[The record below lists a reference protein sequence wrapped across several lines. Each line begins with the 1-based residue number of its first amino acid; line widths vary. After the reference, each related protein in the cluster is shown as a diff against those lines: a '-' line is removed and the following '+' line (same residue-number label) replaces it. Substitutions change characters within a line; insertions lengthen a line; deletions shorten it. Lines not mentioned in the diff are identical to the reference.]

1 MAADEGKTKDRP
13 MSVINRYIVWEIVKG
28 SLIAVLLLVTLFDLF
43 TFSDEL
49 DDLGKGTYG
58 LKQIIYYVLLTSPVV
73 FYEVMPAS
81 ALLGCLFVL
90 GAMGNNRELIAMR
103 AAGISTAGIVKAA
116 LMAGA
121 FLVAIAVLV
130 GESIAPIS
138 ERAAQMIKVTTQ
150 NQRIALEAKYGIW
163 LREDNSFINVRR
175 INSDGSLGN
184 IMRYDMDAT
193 HHLTQVAHAVRAS
206 YLGNKQWRLEQIKQ
220 SQVSTEQVTS
230 NTLNDQ
236 TWQSSIAPDLLKI
249 AVVKSDNLSIMDLAK
264 YVQFLKHNHQ
274 KSQSFELALWGRIVN
289 PLVTFVMILVSVPFV
304 ITINRG
310 TNVGARMMIGV
321 VIGMGFNILDRIA
334 GHLGL
339 IYDWSAPIV
348 AFLPSVAV
356 LIIALMAL
364 RRVQT

>member
-1 MAADEGKTKDRP
+1 MN
-13 MSVINRYIVWEIVKG
+13 VINRYIVWEIVKG
-28 SLIAVLLLVTLFDLF
+28 SLIALLLLVTLFDLF

-58 LKQIIYYVLLTSPVV
+58 LKQVIYYVLLTSPVV

-103 AAGISTAGIVKAA
+103 AAGISTTGIVKAA

-121 FLVAIAVLV
+121 FLVAVAVLV

-150 NQRIALEAKYGIW
+150 NQHIALEAKYGIW
-163 LREDNSFINVRR
+163 LREDNSFINVRS
-175 INSDGSLGN
+175 INSDGSLGD
-184 IMRYDMDAT
+184 IMRYDMDAA

-310 TNVGARMMIGV
+310 SNVGARMMIGV
-321 VIGMGFNILDRIA
+321 VIGMGFNILDRITN
-334 GHLGL
+334 HLGL

-356 LIIALMAL
+356 FIIALMAL
-364 RRVQT
+364 RRVQS